1 MTRIIII
8 LLCALGIAYYTV
20 QIYTLKDN
28 ISLTG
33 SATQSTATNT
43 AANTAAAIKPA
54 TTPSKPPANEPA
66 QAAEQAKKMQFEFV
80 MDSTDIKLIEGCRQ
94 LFLDSDK
101 LQLQIDPKQSNKA
114 ILRAQR
120 DFDSKDLED
129 TLAFRR
135 KLRDSGCLQK
145 DSDVFAIKV
154 IQ

>member
-33 SATQSTATNT
+33 SAPKSTATNT
-43 AANTAAAIKPA
+43 AEATKPA
-54 TTPSKPPANEPA
+54 TAPSKPSANEPA
-66 QAAEQAKKMQFEFV
+66 QATEQAKKMQFEFV

-94 LFLDSDK
+94 LFLDNDK

-135 KLRDSGCLQK
+135 KLRDTGCLQK

>member
-33 SATQSTATNT
+33 SVPKSTTSNTT
-43 AANTAAAIKPA
+43 AA
-54 TTPSKPPANEPA
+54 TPSKPSANNST
-66 QAAEQAKKMQFEFV
+66 QAAEQAQKMQFEFF

-114 ILRAQR
+114 ILKARR

-135 KLRDSGCLQK
+135 KLRDAGCLQK

>member
-33 SATQSTATNT
+33 SAPQSTATNT
-43 AANTAAAIKPA
+43 AAATKPA
-54 TTPSKPPANEPA
+54 TAPSKPSANEPA

-120 DFDSKDLED
+120 EFDSKDLED

-135 KLRDSGCLQK
+135 KLRDTGCLQK

>member
-33 SATQSTATNT
+33 SAPKSTATNT
-43 AANTAAAIKPA
+43 AAATKPA
-54 TTPSKPPANEPA
+54 TAPSKPSANEPA

-120 DFDSKDLED
+120 EFDSKDLED

-135 KLRDSGCLQK
+135 KLRDTGCLQK

>member
-33 SATQSTATNT
+33 SAPKSTATNT
-43 AANTAAAIKPA
+43 TAA
-54 TTPSKPPANEPA
+54 TPSKPSENNANQA
-66 QAAEQAKKMQFEFV
+66 NQAAEQAKKMQFEFV

-135 KLRDSGCLQK
+135 KLRDTGCLQK

>member
-8 LLCALGIAYYTV
+8 ILCALGIAYYTV

-28 ISLTG
+28 ISLTA
-33 SATQSTATNT
+33 STPKSNASNSTAAT
-43 AANTAAAIKPA
+43 A
-54 TTPSKPPANEPA
+54 SKPSTSNPSQPTA
-66 QAAEQAKKMQFEFV
+66 QAQKMQFEFV

-94 LFLDSDK
+94 LFLESDK

-114 ILRAQR
+114 ILKAQR

-135 KLRDSGCLQK
+135 KLRDTGCMQK

-154 IQ
+154 IE

>member
-33 SATQSTATNT
+33 SAPKSTATNT
-43 AANTAAAIKPA
+43 AAASKPA
-54 TTPSKPPANEPA
+54 TAPSKPSANEPA

-120 DFDSKDLED
+120 EFDSKDLED

-135 KLRDSGCLQK
+135 KLRDAGCLQK

>member
-33 SATQSTATNT
+33 STPQSTASNST
-43 AANTAAAIKPA
+43 AATA
-54 TTPSKPPANEPA
+54 SKPSISNPSQPTA
-66 QAAEQAKKMQFEFV
+66 QAKKMQFEFV
-80 MDSTDIKLIEGCRQ
+80 MDSTDIKLIESCRQ

-114 ILRAQR
+114 ILKAQR

-154 IQ
+154 IE

>member
-33 SATQSTATNT
+33 SAPKSTTSNTT
-43 AANTAAAIKPA
+43 AATTTTA
-54 TTPSKPPANEPA
+54 TPSKPSISNPSQPTA
-66 QAAEQAKKMQFEFV
+66 QAKKMQFEFV
-80 MDSTDIKLIEGCRQ
+80 MDSTDIKLIESCRQ

-114 ILRAQR
+114 ILKAQR

-154 IQ
+154 IE